1 VPDAGPSHDGHG
13 GQRRPGGQAPVAGQ
27 VHPAGHRNARRVR
40 EYRKSRG
47 DRAGDALFSI
57 LARAGIG
64 PAHLLTTRGRMPGRP
79 RITPVIL
86 VMQGQQRWLVA
97 PYGAVPWVLNAR
109 AAGQVRL
116 RRGRDR
122 HDYTIRQLPAAQAGP
137 ILQRYLRIAP
147 ATRPYF
153 QASKDSPV
161 ADFIAEADRHPVF
174 ELTPLSET
182 SAGSGGAVPGWLKK
196 AALGRGVVL
205 AARMWVLGHVAGRRC
220 VGLRPGRVGRWG
232 PADRPCGICG
242 LLRLW
247 PSGRCRAG
255 RVIPSVGGVPGG
267 YRRYR
272 SREHAM
278 SEVEK

>member
-1 VPDAGPSHDGHG
+1 MQLPQPARHTDRKARRIAEYGVSVGAGLRNLGSRRMASFGSRG
-13 GQRRPGGQAPVAGQ
+13 TAGWRRPA
-27 VHPAGHRNARRVR
+27 R
-40 EYRKSRG
+40 EYRKSRA
-47 DRAGDALFSI
+47 DRVGNAIFSV
-57 LARAGIG
+57 LARVGIG
-64 PAHLLTTRGRMPGRP
+64 PSHLLTTRGRMTGRL
-79 RITPVIL
+79 RTTPVIL

-220 VGLRPGRVGRWG
+220 VGLRPGRVGRE
-232 PADRPCGICG
+232 AV
-242 LLRLW
+242 
-247 PSGRCRAG
+247 
-255 RVIPSVGGVPGG
+255 RV
-267 YRRYR
+267 
-272 SREHAM
+272 
-278 SEVEK
+278 

>member
-1 VPDAGPSHDGHG
+1 MPDAGPSYDEDG
-13 GQRRPGGQAPVAGQ
+13 GQRRPDDQAHFAGP
-27 VHPAGHRNARRVR
+27 VHPAGHGSARRVR

-47 DRAGDALFSI
+47 DRVGNAIFSV

-64 PAHLLTTRGRMPGRP
+64 PAHLLTTRGRKTGRL
-79 RITPVIL
+79 RTTPVIL
-86 VMQGQQRWLVA
+86 VVHDQQRWLVA

-122 HDYTIRQLPAAQAGP
+122 HDYTLRQLPAAQAGS
-137 ILQRYLRIAP
+137 ILQHYLRIAP

-232 PADRPCGICG
+232 PADRPCGIGG

-255 RVIPSVGGVPGG
+255 RVIPSVGGVPG
-267 YRRYR
+267 YRRHR
-272 SREHAM
+272 SRE
-278 SEVEK
+278 